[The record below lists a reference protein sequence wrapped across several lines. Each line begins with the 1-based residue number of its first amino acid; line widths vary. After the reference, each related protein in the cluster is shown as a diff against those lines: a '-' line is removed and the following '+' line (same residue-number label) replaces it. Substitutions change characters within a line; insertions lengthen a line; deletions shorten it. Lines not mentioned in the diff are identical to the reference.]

1 MIGDL
6 EDLMNFEKSLDRANA
21 KADDSKKTSNH
32 LFASHGARFAKG
44 SNLHELDIKKIPLR

>member
-6 EDLMNFEKSLDRANA
+6 EDLMNFEKSLDQANA
-21 KADDSKKTSNH
+21 KADDSKKTSGQ
-32 LFASHGARFAKG
+32 LLASSGARFAKS